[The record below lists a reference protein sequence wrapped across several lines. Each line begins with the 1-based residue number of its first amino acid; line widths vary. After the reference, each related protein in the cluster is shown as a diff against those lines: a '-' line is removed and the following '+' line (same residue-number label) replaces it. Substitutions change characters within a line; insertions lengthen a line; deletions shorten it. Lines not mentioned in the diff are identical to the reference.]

1 MLTVSSAFTMT
12 MHAVSTVTE
21 WQHLTRVSS
30 NTDFW
35 QLSYWL
41 FVTLPCVLKVLCC
54 ELRMKK
60 LVRFERKKLTLF
72 QLCWYLALVIS
83 RMTAQPLTPWAVVWN
98 IDDRSGNVVASV
110 KHGQW
115 LGVCSQANTG
125 SASMYQATISTG
137 VAMST
142 RHTTPSIFV
151 VRSLWPHEH
160 HLSLTSRSKWV
171 VLRLFMTQVNGK
183 HRKEYVFN
191 LAKHKKKKCEA
202 M

>member
-1 MLTVSSAFTMT
+1 MT
-12 MHAVSTVTE
+12 MHAVSTVTD
-21 WQHLTRVSS
+21 WQDLTRDSS
-30 NTDFW
+30 DTDFW
-35 QLSYWL
+35 QLSCWL
-41 FVTLPCVLKVLCC
+41 FVTLPCVLKVLWC

-60 LVRFERKKLTLF
+60 LVPFEREKITLC
-72 QLCWYLALVIS
+72 QLCLYLALAIS
-83 RMTAQPLTPWAVVWN
+83 RMTAQLLTPWAVVWN

-115 LGVCSQANTG
+115 LVVCSQASTG

-137 VAMST
+137 VAMSML
-142 RHTTPSIFV
+142 HTTPSIFV

-183 HRKEYVFN
+183 QKWVCF
-191 LAKHKKKKCEA
+191 
-202 M
+202 